1 LINELHDKLKD
12 PRYLSENMSNKQ
24 IMVNTFIKNKMLEF
38 SVEKERTDRENER
51 LRNRI
56 SQLKDILK
64 NNGSYEEAKNS
75 SMDILSEEHIQIY
88 TYILIKNF
96 EVRRI
101 SNMKIEEVS

>member
-1 LINELHDKLKD
+1 
-12 PRYLSENMSNKQ
+12 M
-24 IMVNTFIKNKMLEF
+24 KNKLLEF

-56 SQLKDILK
+56 SQLEDILK
-64 NNGSYEEAKNS
+64 NNGSYEETKNN
-75 SMDILSEEHIQIY
+75 SMDILSDEHIQIY

-101 SNMKIEEVS
+101 SYTRIEEVIIVNTRHYSILILMRILIQ